1 MKCRTLAMACVLL
14 LATVSAQAFA
24 PSPVSIALT
33 VGQWLIKD
41 QKKIYY
47 VEVQSR
53 GPTLLAA
60 KDEGFR
66 LAVEHAVGSL
76 TSSESTVRNGKLVN
90 KEIIAYSSGFV
101 ERFEIVERED
111 LGTGVQL
118 TMKIWVSHSAIADR
132 LLHQSRVAGLVDG
145 SQAGAAVQTKLT
157 ELQTG
162 DRLLKSVLADYP
174 RRAFDIDLKPT
185 RIMLDNQRRVIA
197 EVAYNVRWNKT
208 YIRSL
213 EETLEAVANNRRIY
227 NHVWDADKFAIIW
240 SSMVQDRVVIRVAI
254 RDDHNRILAKQC
266 SFPDAHSNTG
276 DWFSISNSGPYASQF
291 RVYTASTGT
300 AKEYL
305 YLGTNAQLLETA
317 GKVDIQAVRQ
327 SDC

>member
-1 MKCRTLAMACVLL
+1 MTLKRLIAITVLALAM
-14 LATVSAQAFA
+14 TSAQAFK
-24 PSPVSIALT
+24 PSPASVVIT
-33 VGQWLIKD
+33 IGQWVLKD

-47 VEVQSR
+47 VQVQSR
-53 GPTLLAA
+53 APTMREA
-60 KDEGFR
+60 KDDGFR
-66 LAVEHAVGSL
+66 LAVEHAVGSIV
-76 TSSESTVRNGKLVN
+76 SSERTALNNKLVN
-90 KEIIAYSSGFV
+90 NETIVYSSGFV
-101 ERFEIVERED
+101 ERFEVVERED
-111 LGTGVQL
+111 RADGVQL
-118 TMKIWVSHSAIADR
+118 KMNVWVSYSAIADR
-132 LLHQSRVAGLVDG
+132 LLHQSRAAGEING
-145 SQAGAAVQTKLT
+145 EQAAAAVQSKLT

-185 RIMLDNQRRVIA
+185 RIMLDSQRRVIA

-213 EETLEAVANNRRIY
+213 EETLETVANNRRIY

-300 AKEYL
+300 AREYL

-317 GKVDIQAVRQ
+317 GKVDIQAVKQ